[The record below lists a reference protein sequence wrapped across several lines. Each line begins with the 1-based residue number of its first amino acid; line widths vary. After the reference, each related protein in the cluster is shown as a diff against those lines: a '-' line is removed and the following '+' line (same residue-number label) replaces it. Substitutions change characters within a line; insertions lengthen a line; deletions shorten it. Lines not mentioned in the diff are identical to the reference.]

1 MSCDQYNEDG
11 DYVRDIRMG
20 GAPYHRAVD
29 CLYRRHRD
37 DVVGRLQRYV
47 GYMSGQH
54 EEMKDLVQDA
64 FIIMTEKI
72 SGQGYNDGSLLHFW
86 VGIAK
91 GLLRNKVKR
100 DARTDLVDDSLK
112 FDDVTTE
119 SPETQL
125 MSKEKIEIL
134 DDLLT
139 QLGERCKSVLLMWAN
154 GYSMKEIKTKLE
166 FTSEVM
172 ARKTKFKCKEKLVKL
187 VANSR
192 LKRD

>member
-1 MSCDQYNEDG
+1 MGCDKYSEDQ
-11 DYVRDIRMG
+11 DYVSDLRAG
-20 GAPYHRAVD
+20 GAAYERAVD
-29 CLYRRHRD
+29 CLYRKHRN

-47 GYMSGQH
+47 GYLSGQH

-64 FIIMTEKI
+64 FIIMLQKI
-72 SGQGYNDGSLLHFW
+72 TGTGYNDGSLLHFW

-119 SPETQL
+119 SPESQFL
-125 MSKEKIEIL
+125 QKEKVEIL
-134 DDLLT
+134 DALLSE
-139 QLGERCKSVLLMWAN
+139 LGERCKSVLLMWAN
-154 GYSMKEIKTKLE
+154 GYSMKEITAKLE

-187 VANSR
+187 VSNSR